1 MGMKGILVLMFLITS
16 VLFFLLIIQRFF
28 KKDQLME
35 KRINQYLG
43 ESDKELEQPRK
54 FQLTLDFR
62 LAKQTIR
69 KKLLKKNKNEQIETL
84 LSQAGVPLK
93 PEEYVMFQWISVALG
108 AGVLYLI
115 IDTVLILPVGAAVGA
130 MIPKIILKRK
140 QRKRLKQFNDN
151 LPEMISTIVGGL
163 RAGFSFPQA
172 LKSVMEESSSAMKE
186 EITLLLR
193 EMQYG
198 MTVEE
203 ALTGLKERMPS
214 EDLNLMVQA
223 IVIQRQVGGNLAT
236 VLEKIVET
244 IRDRI
249 KIQRQIKTLTAQGKM
264 SGMVVGL
271 LPVVLGVILFMIEPE
286 YIGVLF
292 TNTIGMM
299 LLGIAAISCIIGFIL
314 IQKVTSIEV

>member
-1 MGMKGILVLMFLITS
+1 MKGILVFMFLITS
-16 VLFFLLIIQRFF
+16 VLFFSLILQRFF
-28 KKDQLME
+28 KKDKLME
-35 KRINQYLG
+35 KRISQYLR
-43 ESDKELEQPRK
+43 ESDKELLEPKK
-54 FQLTLDFR
+54 FKLTLDFR

-69 KKLLKKNKNEQIETL
+69 KKLLKKNKNEKIETL
-84 LSQAGVPLK
+84 LSQAGIPLK
-93 PEEYVMFQWISVALG
+93 PEEYVMFQWISVALS
-108 AGVLYLI
+108 AGILYLI
-115 IDTVLILPVGAAVGA
+115 IDTVLILPVGAAVGV
-130 MIPKIILKRK
+130 MIPKIVLKRK

-203 ALTGLKERMPS
+203 ALNGLKERMPS

-249 KIQRQIKTLTAQGKM
+249 KIQGQIKTLTAQGKM

-271 LPVVLGVILFMIEPE
+271 LPIVLGVLLFIIEPE

-292 TNTIGMM
+292 TNSIGIM
-299 LLGIAAISCIIGFIL
+299 LLVIAGISCIIGFIL